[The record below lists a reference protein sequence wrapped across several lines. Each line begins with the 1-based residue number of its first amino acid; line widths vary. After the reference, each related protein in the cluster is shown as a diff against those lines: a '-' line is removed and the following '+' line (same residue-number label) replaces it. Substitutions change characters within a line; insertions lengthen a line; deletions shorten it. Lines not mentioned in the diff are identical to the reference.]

1 MMKIDVGMMKLHCKR
16 KEMMSIVTI
25 RRTFQKVVE
34 YLFTG
39 I

>member
-1 MMKIDVGMMKLHCKR
+1 MKIDVGMMKLHCKR
-16 KEMMSIVTI
+16 KEMMSIVT
-25 RRTFQKVVE
+25 RTFKKVVE